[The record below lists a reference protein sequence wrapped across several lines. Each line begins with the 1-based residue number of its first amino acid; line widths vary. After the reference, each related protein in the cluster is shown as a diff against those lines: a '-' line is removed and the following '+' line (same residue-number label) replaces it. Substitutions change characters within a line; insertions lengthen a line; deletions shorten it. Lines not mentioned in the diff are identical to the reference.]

1 MFAPASKLA
10 GHLLWSLALSLA
22 QGRLRQA
29 IHSMNIPKLHL
40 LLLSTLIAAPA
51 GIQAQ
56 TAPSPAALPAIS
68 VTATGTVVS
77 NYMFRGSRLS
87 RSAFQ
92 PAVEFTSGRGTVG
105 IWSNFPIKDEI
116 PDTSDPEID
125 LYGSYTFTVNEQ
137 MSVVPGF
144 TWYTYPDAPT
154 AAGFYRS
161 TFEPNVA
168 LNYTVGGVKLTPK
181 VYYDITLEGPTYE
194 FTAFYALPL
203 KDIGSE
209 LDFTGQIGTY
219 YLREAVNGST
229 PATKAWADYWLV
241 GVSMP
246 FQVSPKGKVIL
257 GFAYSEGRNA
267 FAKQGS
273 LPKGENTLAVGRGV
287 VSLSYSH
294 AF

>member
-1 MFAPASKLA
+1 
-10 GHLLWSLALSLA
+10 
-22 QGRLRQA
+22 
-29 IHSMNIPKLHL
+29 MNPKLVL
-40 LLLSTLIAAPA
+40 LPFIAAAIGAATARAQTASPPPAAPA
-51 GIQAQ
+51 GI
-56 TAPSPAALPAIS
+56 SI
-68 VTATGTVVS
+68 TATATAVS
-77 NYMFRGSRLS
+77 QYMFRGSRLS

-125 LYGSYTFTVNEQ
+125 LYGGYTFTVNEQ
-137 MSVVPGF
+137 MSIVPGF

-161 TFEPNVA
+161 TFEPSIA
-168 LNYTVGGVKLTPK
+168 LNYTVGGLKLTPK

-194 FTAFYALPL
+194 LTAFYALPL

-209 LDFTGQIGTY
+209 LDFTGQVGTY

-246 FQVSPKGKVIL
+246 FQVTPKGKVIL

-273 LPKGENTLAVGRGV
+273 LPKSENTLAVGRGV
-287 VSLSYSH
+287 VTLSYSH
-294 AF
+294 SF